1 MPQPIILASGSSIR
15 AQMLTQAGLT
25 FEVQSPRVDEDMLRD
40 AMLADGASPR
50 DLADALAEMKSLR
63 ISEKRPEALVIGCDQ
78 VLDLDGRVLTK
89 PQSREDAR
97 AQLLQLK
104 AKRHSLLSA
113 VVICEA
119 GKPIWRHVG
128 QVRLFVRDFS
138 EHWLDG
144 YLDRNWPDI
153 AEAVGSYKL
162 EKEGVRLF
170 SRVDGDY
177 FTVLGLPLLDLLSY
191 LSLRGDIDA

>member
-1 MPQPIILASGSSIR
+1 MSQTLILASGSAIR
-15 AQMLTQAGLT
+15 AQLLAQAGLE
-25 FEVQSPRVDEDMLRD
+25 FLIERPRVDEDMLRS
-40 AMLADGASPR
+40 ALLADGASPR

-63 ISEKRPEALVIGCDQ
+63 VSEKHADALVIGCDQ
-78 VLDLDGRVLTK
+78 VLDFGGQVFSK
-89 PQSREDAR
+89 PRTRADAHQ
-97 AQLLQLK
+97 QLMQLRG
-104 AKRHSLLSA
+104 KRHSLLSA

-119 GKPIWRHVG
+119 GKPIWRHIG

-138 EHWLDG
+138 ETWLDG

-153 AEAVGSYKL
+153 ADAVGAYKL

-177 FTVLGLPLLDLLSY
+177 FTVLGLPLLDILSY
-191 LSLRGDIDA
+191 LSLRGDIET